1 MKNFKVYV
9 MWICI
14 SFSVV
19 FFILSRIAGN
29 VDDGKPVPITYPE
42 SNLSDDLFVSQNIDY
57 VENENLTETYGF
69 MDVPFVIDLHDG
81 KTADIEEGHLV
92 YTDEGITFF
101 STQVLKTDNVHDA
114 ILNQYPAAVN
124 MHYAKNASYIQTAV
138 TDTGYIN
145 GFYATYFIDHLL
157 VSTGVKADATNAYV
171 VGYIIDP
178 GVEYDYHIVLS
189 FATTLETGEALNVCK
204 ELLDLVTVTL
214 RYDDD
219 LDEEQTRA
227 REDALEEALR
237 AANEENIVS
246 YSGTGLGKSEGSKN
260 VEVIVPSNFN
270 DMAVLVTWTNS
281 CADYELSFTSQTG
294 TKIGKVSTK
303 GTTQA
308 LIEVGKVESGIY
320 YLNCSHYSECGDINI
335 KLIENQG

>member
-1 MKNFKVYV
+1 MKNYKIYGL
-9 MWICI
+9 WICI
-14 SFSVV
+14 SFCIV

-29 VDDGKPVPITYPE
+29 VDDGKPSPIAYPDSE
-42 SNLSDDLFVSQNIDY
+42 LSDDLFVSQNIDY
-57 VENENLTETYGF
+57 VENESLTETYGF

-101 STQVLKTDNVHDA
+101 STQVEKGENIHDA
-114 ILNQYPAAVN
+114 ILEQYPAAVN
-124 MHYAKNASYIQTAV
+124 MHYSKKASYIQTAM

-157 VSTGVKADATNAYV
+157 VSTGVQIDAKNAYV

-178 GVEYDYHIVLS
+178 GVEYDYYIVLS
-189 FATTLETGEALNVCK
+189 FATTIESSEALSICK

-219 LDEEQTRA
+219 LDREQIRK

-237 AANEENIVS
+237 AAKNEDNNVVS
-246 YSGTGLGKSEGSKN
+246 YSGYENNIADSRN
-260 VEVIVPSNFN
+260 VEVIVPN
-270 DMAVLVTWTNS
+270 DFRNMACLITWTNACS
-281 CADYELSFTSQTG
+281 DYEISFFNEFNTRM
-294 TKIGKVSTK
+294 GKVSTK

-308 LIEVGKVESGIY
+308 LIEVGEVKKGIY
-320 YLNCSHYSECGDINI
+320 YLECSHYGSCGDINI
-335 KLIENQG
+335 KLIEN